1 MRSQFFLL
9 SFLLVVWPAWT
20 ASSSRK
26 APAASA
32 KTSKKS
38 SSAKSSSA
46 RRSATTWRNR
56 QLRPSQERYS
66 EIQRALVDKGY
77 LQSDPDG
84 NWDAASV
91 AALRKFQQDHNLQ
104 PSGKIDS
111 LSLIALGLGPK
122 YETAKAPSAPP
133 PTAP

>member
-1 MRSQFFLL
+1 
-9 SFLLVVWPAWT
+9 
-20 ASSSRK
+20 
-26 APAASA
+26 
-32 KTSKKS
+32 
-38 SSAKSSSA
+38 
-46 RRSATTWRNR
+46 
-56 QLRPSQERYS
+56 
-66 EIQRALVDKGY
+66 VDKGY

-122 YETAKAPSAPP
+122 YETAKAPAAPP